1 MNIPL
6 PLKHVPDL
14 LPEMMGIDHD
24 PLGPAPAELIQG
36 MGQEGGVE
44 HWKQG
49 LGALQGIG
57 PQAGAEAGGQNH
69 GFHEWYLPDD

>member
-1 MNIPL
+1 
-6 PLKHVPDL
+6 
-14 LPEMMGIDHD
+14 MMGIDHD